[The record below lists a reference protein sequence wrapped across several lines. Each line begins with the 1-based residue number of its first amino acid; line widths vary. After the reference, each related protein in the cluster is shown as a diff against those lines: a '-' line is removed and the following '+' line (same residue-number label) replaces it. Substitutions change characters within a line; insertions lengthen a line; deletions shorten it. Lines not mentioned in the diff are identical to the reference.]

1 MMWTSG
7 AVRCGILWW
16 SMGISSES
24 VLLGGLLARSVDAL
38 FRVFSAESITSG
50 F

>member
-16 SMGISSES
+16 SMGSSSES
-24 VLLGGLLARSVDAL
+24 LGGLLARSVDAL